1 MQPAMTL
8 ADARARLGLETSD
21 VAEIGLAFRR
31 AAREAVAAGDDAAL
45 RSVIAARDLLR
56 DALRPAA
63 LPAPARTSSTP
74 VGSLVPLGPL
84 EALRGGVVE
93 VSIARRR
100 LRVMVPPGMRT
111 GEHLRL
117 RNAGAA
123 GEDVYLP
130 VVIRS
135 GDGLS
140 VVGDDLYMTA
150 PASPR
155 VLEDGGR
162 VEVLTHAGPRDL
174 WVTPG
179 LEAPIRL
186 CLRGLGLPARGHRTA
201 GRLYVR
207 LEPSAD
213 APSAAEDLLARF
225 HRVWTPGRLA
235 A

>member
-1 MQPAMTL
+1 MSSSLTL
-8 ADARARLGLETSD
+8 SEARAQLGLEASPD
-21 VAEIGLAFRR
+21 PEAINMAFRR
-31 AAREAVAAGDDAAL
+31 AVRSTAGDGDDSTL
-45 RSVIAARDLLR
+45 RRLIAARDLL
-56 DALRPAA
+56 LTTSTPEA
-63 LPAPARTSSTP
+63 LPAPAAAAP
-74 VGSLVPLGPL
+74 PPPLVGLGPL

-93 VSIARRR
+93 VALPPRR
-100 LRVMVPPGMRT
+100 LRVMVPPGLRT

-117 RNAGAA
+117 RGAGSA
-123 GEDVYLP
+123 GEDLYLP

-162 VEVLTHAGPRDL
+162 VEVETHAGPRAL

-179 LEAPIRL
+179 LQAPVRL
-186 CLRGLGLPARGHRTA
+186 CLRGLGLPARGRRPA

-225 HRVWTPGRLA
+225 HRVWTPSRLA